1 MFPDVSIA
9 DVEPLIDWNFFFPA
23 WGLKGRVPE
32 IFENPEHGAEARKLY
47 DDAQKML
54 ARIREEKLLT
64 LQGVAGIFEAVSR
77 GDDIVVTGPKDKKYI
92 LPMLRSQAPVREAQA
107 RCLAD
112 FIADEKAGRT
122 DYIGAF
128 ALTGGIGR
136 KELTEKC
143 RAEGDDYNAIL
154 SKLLADRL
162 TEALCEWVHI
172 FIRRQMWGYETG
184 PALTPEQ
191 IIRGKYRGRRMAFG
205 YPACPDHSLKREV
218 FDLLAAD
225 KTTAMRLNDNY
236 MITPEEAL
244 CGLFFADAEY
254 FSVGRI
260 DREQL
265 ADYSARRDMDTET
278 IEKLI
283 PNNI

>member
-1 MFPDVSIA
+1 M
-9 DVEPLIDWNFFFPA
+9 
-23 WGLKGRVPE
+23 
-32 IFENPEHGAEARKLY
+32 
-47 DDAQKML
+47 
-54 ARIREEKLLT
+54 
-64 LQGVAGIFEAVSR
+64 
-77 GDDIVVTGPKDKKYI
+77 
-92 LPMLRSQAPVREAQA
+92 
-107 RCLAD
+107 
-112 FIADEKAGRT
+112 
-122 DYIGAF
+122 
-128 ALTGGIGR
+128 
-136 KELTEKC
+136 
-143 RAEGDDYNAIL
+143 
-154 SKLLADRL
+154 
-162 TEALCEWVHI
+162 HI

-191 IIRGKYRGRRMAFG
+191 IIRSKYRGRRMAFG

-265 ADYSARRDMDTET
+265 ADYAARRNMDIET

>member
-1 MFPDVSIA
+1 MPDK
-9 DVEPLIDWNFFFPA
+9 F
-23 WGLKGRVPE
+23 
-32 IFENPEHGAEARKLY
+32 
-47 DDAQKML
+47 
-54 ARIREEKLLT
+54 
-64 LQGVAGIFEAVSR
+64 
-77 GDDIVVTGPKDKKYI
+77 
-92 LPMLRSQAPVREAQA
+92 
-107 RCLAD
+107 
-112 FIADEKAGRT
+112 
-122 DYIGAF
+122 
-128 ALTGGIGR
+128 
-136 KELTEKC
+136 

-191 IIRGKYRGRRMAFG
+191 IIRSKYRGRRMAFG

-265 ADYSARRDMDTET
+265 ADYAARRNMDIET